1 MKRILL
7 ISLLALPIALKASIS
22 ESQALSR
29 AEEKVNALFKNL
41 RSVSNKDTNSSITSK
56 IKADFEGYFRNND
69 QDCPNDFKVIANSTY
84 NDIRPARYINM
95 FFDFFQNSSK
105 QNCTFNF
112 EQLNS
117 CIVNKPTYKKQE
129 EPARLAQIV
138 VRKIYKRE
146 GKPFAAFNDTL
157 IVGLEEMKIR
167 VWANSTSNHSIGYW
181 GGDVLDVE
189 QMKDKADIAYNHKQ
203 YDKAYQIYQAIV
215 CKYPEEGD
223 PYYRMAIMLYKKEYG
238 TMGKKERQRL
248 IIEYLEKAIR
258 HGSSSTRHCADNMK
272 YWLTC

>member
-7 ISLLALPIALKASIS
+7 ISLLALPIAMKASIS

-29 AEEKVNALFKNL
+29 AEGKVDALFKNL
-41 RSVSNKDTNSSITSK
+41 RSVSNKNTSSSITSK
-56 IKADFEGYFRNND
+56 IKADFEGYFRHKD
-69 QDCPNDFKVIANSTY
+69 QNCPNDFKVIANSTY
-84 NDIRPARYINM
+84 KDIRPDRYINL
-95 FFDFFQNSSK
+95 FFDYFHNSST
-105 QNCTFNF
+105 QNCTFSF

-117 CIVNKPTYKKQE
+117 CIVNRPEFKKQE

-138 VRKIYKRE
+138 IRKIYKRE
-146 GKPFAAFNDTL
+146 GRPFAAFNDTL
-157 IVGLEEMKIR
+157 IVGLDEMKIR

-189 QMKDKADIAYNHKQ
+189 QMKDNAELAYNRKQ
-203 YDKAYQIYQAIV
+203 YNIAYQIYQTIV
-215 CKYPEEGD
+215 NKYPEEGD
-223 PYYRMAIMLYKKEYG
+223 PYYRMAIMLYKKDYG
-238 TMGKKERQRL
+238 SMGKKERQRL